1 MYYGQLENRE
11 LVEVYHKDNEI
22 YPMNGAFHLLSN
34 WALTVDN
41 ALEKGRLVSKRFV
54 RPEQYGK
61 HYYRFSK
68 N

>member
-1 MYYGQLENRE
+1 MYYWQLENRE

-22 YPMNGAFHLLSN
+22 YPMNGAFHLLCN

-41 ALEKGRLVSKRFV
+41 ALEKGHLVSKRFV
-54 RPEQYGK
+54 RPEQCGK
-61 HYYRFSK
+61 HYYRLSK